1 MGLLVV
7 LILLISLSLELF
19 LEKDL
24 DVFFEL
30 SLVLTIF
37 DGISLLSSDLF
48 LLDLSLL
55 RPFEIVLQALEF
67 EDLLTSVFNLVLG
80 GGTLE
85 VISQTGIIELVAL
98 PTLEQA
104 ESVTN
109 TTWNTVLGSLL
120 DDLLWISVFTVL
132 KLSKD

>member
-30 SLVLTIF
+30 SLIFTIF
-37 DGISLLSSDLF
+37 DGILLLSSDF
-48 LLDLSLL
+48 VLLDLPLL
-55 RPFEIVLQALEF
+55 RPFEVVLQALEF

-109 TTWNTVLGSLL
+109 TTWNTVLRFLL
-120 DDLLWISVFTVL
+120 DNLLWISVFTVL